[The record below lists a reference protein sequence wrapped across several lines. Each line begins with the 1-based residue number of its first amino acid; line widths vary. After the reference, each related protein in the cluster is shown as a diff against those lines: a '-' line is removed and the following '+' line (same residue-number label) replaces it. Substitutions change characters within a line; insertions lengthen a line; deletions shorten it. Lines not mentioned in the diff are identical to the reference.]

1 MTREQ
6 AVIFIIFAAIF
17 AIGVLVY
24 VVVDILVS
32 LFRRDK
38 DKKDE
43 QPPVVVPVVAPIV
56 APVPDEEPEPEVVPI
71 VLPPF
76 VDHIVAEEADEM
88 ISDDVALAV
97 AQREKGAGVG
107 YRSYINLGIIDK
119 HFNSGDTITLAILKE
134 RKLINKKVQ
143 RLKILA
149 DGELT
154 KPITAKAES
163 YSVQAIKMIE
173 LTGGTV
179 IILEPDDDP
188 NAKANAKGKKKNRK

>member
-17 AIGVLVY
+17 AIGILIY
-24 VVVDILVS
+24 VAVDILVS
-32 LFRRDK
+32 LFRKDK
-38 DKKDE
+38 DKKDDRN
-43 QPPVVVPVVAPIV
+43 PVVVPVVAPIV
-56 APVPDEEPEPEVVPI
+56 APVPDDEPEPVVVPV

-88 ISDDVALAV
+88 ITDDVALAV
-97 AQREKGAGVG
+97 AEREKGAGEG
-107 YRSYINLGIIDK
+107 YRSYINLGVIDK
-119 HFNSGDTITLAILKE
+119 NFNSGDTITLSVLKE

-143 RLKILA
+143 RLKVLA

-154 KPITAKAES
+154 KPITVKAES

-188 NAKANAKGKKKNRK
+188 NAKANVKGKKKNRK

>member
-17 AIGVLVY
+17 AIGILIY

-32 LFRRDK
+32 LFRKDK
-38 DKKDE
+38 DKKDD
-43 QPPVVVPVVAPIV
+43 QNPVVVPVVAPIV
-56 APVPDEEPEPEVVPI
+56 APVPDDEPEPVVVPV

-88 ISDDVALAV
+88 ITDDVALAV
-97 AQREKGAGVG
+97 AEREKGAGEG
-107 YRSYINLGIIDK
+107 YRSYINLGVIDK
-119 HFNSGDTITLAILKE
+119 NFNSGDTITLSVLKE

-143 RLKILA
+143 RLKVLA

-154 KPITAKAES
+154 KPITVKAES

-188 NAKANAKGKKKNRK
+188 NAKANVKGKKKNRK